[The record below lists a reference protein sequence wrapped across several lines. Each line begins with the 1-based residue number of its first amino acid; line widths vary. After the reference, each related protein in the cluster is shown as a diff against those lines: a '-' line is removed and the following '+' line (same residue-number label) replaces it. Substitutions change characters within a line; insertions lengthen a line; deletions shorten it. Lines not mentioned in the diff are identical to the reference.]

1 MKKVAII
8 GSPSLHKNYQSAL
21 ENVSCQAVIFPD
33 TSYIQ
38 KHPEAFDGLLL
49 PGGGDVPASLSD
61 YGSLTETFPA
71 CSCNSTNSF
80 VIRGCKVSDAAVGSS
95 AFLLRNN
102 PAVSDSFADC
112 PLSCSHR
119 ASDPDAHSPLP
130 SRRGNSDASVSF
142 LPEPYLDLEQLQALD
157 LFFEMKKPIFGIC
170 KGMQLI
176 NLYLGGTIREVSNE
190 SLHRH
195 PGKDTFH
202 PADNLPGSFLHALFG
217 PHMLLNSCHHQC
229 IGVPGK
235 DLQVIQSA
243 QNKTA
248 EAVSHL
254 SLPIIG
260 TQWHPERMP
269 KLPRQDAALLF
280 RYFVSLL

>member
-38 KHPEAFDGLLL
+38 KHSDAFDGLLL
-49 PGGGDVPASLSD
+49 PGGGDVPASLSA
-61 YGSLTETFPA
+61 YRSLMGSFPA
-71 CSCNSTNSF
+71 CGCNSHNS
-80 VIRGCKVSDAAVGSS
+80 ICPSAIQNCKDSDAADGTSKTNLPVSGTE
-95 AFLLRNN
+95 NN
-102 PAVSDSFADC
+102 APA
-112 PLSCSHR
+112 
-119 ASDPDAHSPLP
+119 
-130 SRRGNSDASVSF
+130 
-142 LPEPYLDLEQLQALD
+142 LDLEQLHALD
-157 LFFEMKKPIFGIC
+157 LFYKMKKPVFGIC

-176 NLYLGGTIREVSNE
+176 NLYFGGTIREVSNQ

-195 PGKDTFH
+195 PGKDAFH
-202 PADNLPGSFLHALFG
+202 PADNLPGSFLHVLFG
-217 PHMLLNSCHHQC
+217 PHILLNSCHHQC
-229 IGVPGK
+229 IDVPGK
-235 DLQVIQSA
+235 NLQIIQYA
-243 QNKTA
+243 HDKEA

-254 SLPIIG
+254 FLPIIG

-269 KLPRQDAALLF
+269 KLPRQDATLLF

>member
-33 TSYIQ
+33 ASYIQ
-38 KHPEAFDGLLL
+38 KHPDAFDGLLL
-49 PGGGDVPASLSD
+49 PGGGDVPASLSG
-61 YGSLTETFPA
+61 YKSFMGSLPA
-71 CSCNSTNSF
+71 CSCDSQNSF
-80 VIRGCKVSDAAVGSS
+80 CPSAIQDCKNSDTAAVSFKTNLSVPGTRYNPPDS
-95 AFLLRNN
+95 A
-102 PAVSDSFADC
+102 
-112 PLSCSHR
+112 
-119 ASDPDAHSPLP
+119 
-130 SRRGNSDASVSF
+130 
-142 LPEPYLDLEQLQALD
+142 LDLEQLNALH
-157 LFFEMKKPIFGIC
+157 LFCGQKKPVLGIC

-176 NLYLGGTIREVSNE
+176 NLYFGGTIREVSNR

-195 PGKDTFH
+195 PGKDAFH

-229 IGVPGK
+229 IDTLGK
-235 DLQVIQSA
+235 NLQIIQYA
-243 QNKTA
+243 QDKEA

-254 SLPIIG
+254 LLPVIG